1 MMNNAP
7 ADKRLYKSSR
17 ECLRIMLIFLF
28 LYRKRFNA
36 NAFPDTYRSTIP
48 VNPATIWQTKP

>member
-1 MMNNAP
+1 MNNAP
-7 ADKRLYKSSR
+7 ADKRLYEPGQSR
-17 ECLRIMLIFLF
+17 LRIMLIFLF

>member
-1 MMNNAP
+1 MNNAP
-7 ADKRLYKSSR
+7 TDKRLYESGQAR
-17 ECLRIMLIFLF
+17 LRIMLIFLF
-28 LYRKRFNA
+28 LHRKRFNA